1 MGSGWISEWVLS
13 ISLVMSKRL
22 VDIDPELLERARAV
36 AGTQTIK
43 ATVEAGLKRLVGDD
57 LGLRHIR
64 HLRQRG
70 VVDPKRLAEVRSPRV
85 PLR

>member
-1 MGSGWISEWVLS
+1 
-13 ISLVMSKRL
+13 MSKRL
-22 VDIDPELLERARAV
+22 VDIDPQLLERARAV

-43 ATVEAGLKRLVGDD
+43 ATVEAGLKRLVADD
-57 LGLRHIR
+57 IGLQHIR

-70 VVDPKRLAEVRSPRV
+70 VVDPRRLAEARSSRV